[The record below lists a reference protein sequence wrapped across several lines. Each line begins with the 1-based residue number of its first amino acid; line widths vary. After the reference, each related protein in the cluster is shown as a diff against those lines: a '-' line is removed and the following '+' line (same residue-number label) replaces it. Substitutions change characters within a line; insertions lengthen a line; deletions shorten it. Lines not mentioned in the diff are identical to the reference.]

1 MAARDVQG
9 SSRNQI
15 SASRRLDPGRGAYF
29 LRVRGSRGPY
39 PQVVFCDDDEQ
50 PTLGRSTAQALI
62 EWRKLPPDLH
72 HLSLSELAVCFPLRK
87 GSDPLILDSFA
98 EVSG

>member
-15 SASRRLDPGRGAYF
+15 SASRRIDPGRDASF
-29 LRVRGSRGPY
+29 LWSAALAVHIRRSFY
-39 PQVVFCDDDEQ
+39 DEQ

-62 EWRKLPPDLH
+62 ERRKLPPDLH

-87 GSDPLILDSFA
+87 GSDLP
-98 EVSG
+98 